1 MDESFNIES
10 EEEDSNDE
18 SDYEDTEIIR
28 SELSP
33 ITDSKFIVFW
43 SCLLPLFNFCFQCFE
58 NAAVTKTV
66 TRGSLVIVS
75 MFCKNGH
82 TTHWKSQPDIN
93 GTAGG
98 NVLLAASIL
107 YSGNTFTGIKEMMEN
122 LKVKFFSRSTFHRLQ
137 RTVLFPAINMVY
149 KVHRNNV
156 IHRCVSQEHVD
167 LIGDGRSDSPGYNAK
182 YGTYTLMNSATN
194 EIVDT
199 HVVHV
204 SIAWK
209 KKA

>member
-18 SDYEDTEIIR
+18 SNDESDYEDTKIIQ

-98 NVLLAASIL
+98 NA
-107 YSGNTFTGIKEMMEN
+107 GIKETMEN
-122 LKVKFFSRSTFHRLQ
+122 IKLKIFSRSTFHRLQ

-156 IHRCVSQEHVD
+156 IHRCFSRTR
-167 LIGDGRSDSPGYNAK
+167 RSY
-182 YGTYTLMNSATN
+182 
-194 EIVDT
+194 
-199 HVVHV
+199 
-204 SIAWK
+204 W
-209 KKA
+209 